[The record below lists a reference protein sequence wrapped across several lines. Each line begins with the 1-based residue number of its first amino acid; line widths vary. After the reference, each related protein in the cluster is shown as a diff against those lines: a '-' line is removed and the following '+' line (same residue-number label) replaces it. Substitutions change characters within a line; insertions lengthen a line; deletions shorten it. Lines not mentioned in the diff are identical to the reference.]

1 LGGRVL
7 LDSELRHD
15 IAGSASEKPESG
27 LYPRDRPALM
37 IGVAGAGKVGAQ
49 AALEMAMMGL
59 DDISL
64 VDIVPGL
71 AEGEALDI
79 SHRLSDAGVD
89 VDVSGSTDFAALKGC
104 GLVVVAAGLG
114 RKPGMTRMD
123 LLSKNAGI
131 IASVTKEVAKHAPDS
146 VILMVTNPMDAM
158 TFVALKASGFPKQR
172 VVGQGGVLDNS
183 RFKYVLAKK
192 LGVSRGSITS
202 MVMGEHG
209 ENMIPVSSHT
219 YVSGVP
225 LSTLLTDEEVQQ
237 AIEDTRKVAAE
248 VIAKK
253 GATIFAPGR
262 SVARMANA
270 ISNDT
275 KEVLAASAFLEGEYG
290 LNGLCIGVPVKL
302 GAGGVEKIYEVKL
315 SDRERD
321 WFNRGADALREAIV
335 TLPSMA

>member
-1 LGGRVL
+1 L
-7 LDSELRHD
+7 
-15 IAGSASEKPESG
+15 
-27 LYPRDRPALM
+27 
-37 IGVAGAGKVGAQ
+37 IGIAGAGRVGA
-49 AALEMAMMGL
+49 AAAFEMASMGL
-59 DDISL
+59 DDLSM

-79 SHRLSDAGVD
+79 SHRLADAGVD
-89 VDVSGSTDFAALKGC
+89 IDVRGSTDFSALAGSE
-104 GLVVVAAGLG
+104 LVVIAAGLA

-131 IASVTKEVAKHAPDS
+131 IADVTKNVAKHAPGS

-158 TFVALKASGFPKQR
+158 TYVALKTSGFPRAR

-183 RFKYVLAKK
+183 RFKYVLSKK

-202 MVMGEHG
+202 IVMGEHG
-209 ENMIPVSSHT
+209 ENMIPVASHT

-225 LSTLLTDEEVQQ
+225 LTSLLSDEEIQQ
-237 AIEDTRKVAAE
+237 AIDDTRKVAAE

-270 ISNDT
+270 IVNDT
-275 KEVLAASAFLEGEYG
+275 KEVLAASAYLEGEYG
-290 LNGLCIGVPVKL
+290 LSGLCIGVPVKL
-302 GAGGVEKIYEVKL
+302 GKGGVERIYEVKL
-315 SDRERD
+315 SDKERD
-321 WFNRGADALREAIV
+321 WFNKGADTLREALA
-335 TLPSMA
+335 TLTV

>member
-1 LGGRVL
+1 
-7 LDSELRHD
+7 
-15 IAGSASEKPESG
+15 
-27 LYPRDRPALM
+27 M
-37 IGVAGAGKVGAQ
+37 IGVAGAGRVGA
-49 AALEMAMMGL
+49 AAAFEIASMAL
-59 DDISL
+59 DDLSL

-79 SHRLSDAGVD
+79 SHRLADAGVD
-89 VDVSGSTDFAALKGC
+89 VDVKGSTDFAALDGSE
-104 GLVVVAAGLG
+104 LVIVAAGLA

-123 LLSKNAGI
+123 LLNKNSGI
-131 IASVTKEVAKHAPDS
+131 IADVTKNVAKHAPDS

-158 TFVALKASGFPKQR
+158 TYVAYKSSGFPKAR

-183 RFKYVLAKK
+183 RFKYVLSKK

-225 LSTLLTDEEVQQ
+225 LTSLLTEEEIQQ
-237 AIEDTRKVAAE
+237 AIDDTRKVAAE

-270 ISNDT
+270 IVNDT
-275 KEVLAASAFLEGEYG
+275 KEVLAASAYLEGEYG
-290 LNGLCIGVPVKL
+290 ISGICIGVPVKL
-302 GAGGVEKIYEVKL
+302 GRGGIETIYEVKL
-315 SDRERD
+315 SDKERD
-321 WFNRGADALREAIV
+321 WFNKGADTLREALA
-335 TLPSMA
+335 TLTL